1 MIYRAYAN
9 RQEITEFPI
18 NGVNTDEIWGGDI
31 LLWRREN
38 IPPTTAKYAIR
49 FIFKKGI
56 YVMDPIGGII
66 QPPTLTTDEAGYRL
80 YISKDKPIT
89 PKKIA
94 YCVKTY
100 RPPEYPDTDV
110 YAVAVGIIS
119 EDGPWVIPYDA
130 RKGEVNLTNYSF
142 SGIPPLQKDSDGVY
156 SWNRDYTFMNLHF
169 HFIRGNQQSY
179 SDGLPANNVK
189 AIIATDGAKVF
200 YDLEEMKAWLKAD

>member
-9 RQEITEFPI
+9 RQEITEFSI
-18 NGVNTDEIWGGDI
+18 NGVNTDEIWGSDI

-56 YVMDPIGGII
+56 YVMDPIGGIV

-130 RKGEVNLTNYSF
+130 RKGEVNLTNYSLLSLTSSLSKISLSDVIILNF
-142 SGIPPLQKDSDGVY
+142 LLKISTDITFPSQPLIISFLPISGKPFLY
-156 SWNRDYTFMNLHF
+156 S
-169 HFIRGNQQSY
+169 
-179 SDGLPANNVK
+179 V
-189 AIIATDGAKVF
+189 
-200 YDLEEMKAWLKAD
+200 